1 MRQHGADRG
10 RAVRRVHGRLLAGIG
25 IGAICSTLGLSGCD
39 IMRLVKDTSEG
50 IKGTNQQLASANVTM
65 KESVGILS
73 KTGETLR
80 AVQPSLDRVADLDPA
95 MRKLGDMK
103 ASMDRLADMKTQ
115 FEQMQHAM
123 EKMTAMQGTLER
135 MGALAPRL
143 QAVADLKQPMS
154 QVAGLQP
161 TLQAVADLKQPMT
174 DLNQLGGSMERV
186 AQLHAPLTKT
196 GELVGPITMVAE
208 QLGGAQSAQ
217 RSYTLYVFGAA
228 MLWMLATALGVLL
241 GVVIGNKLTKRA
253 RSA

>member
-1 MRQHGADRG
+1 MRQHGRDRG
-10 RAVRRVHGRLLAGIG
+10 RAVRRIHGLPLGGVGI
-25 IGAICSTLGLSGCD
+25 ASVLWTLGLGGCD

-50 IKGTNQQLASANVTM
+50 IKGTNQQLAAANQTMRDSVT
-65 KESVGILS
+65 VLS

-80 AVQPSLDRVADLDPA
+80 TVQPSLDRVADLDPA

-143 QAVADLKQPMS
+143 QAVADLRQPMT

-161 TLQAVADLKQPMT
+161 TLQAVADLNKPMT
-174 DLNQLGGSMERV
+174 ELNRLGGSMERV
-186 AQLHAPLTKT
+186 AQLHGPLTKT
-196 GELVGPITMVAE
+196 GELVGPITTVAE

-241 GVVIGNKLTKRA
+241 GVVIGNRLTRRA
-253 RSA
+253 RST